1 MPLSISSSDAPAG
14 GRRNSALRALV
25 VTFVLSLLLLAGATE
40 WLVRTQVV
48 PQDTYANHLRLLQ
61 TTTRN
66 DASFGDSHVARGFDA
81 SDGFVNLAYPSENIE
96 YMHWKIR
103 QHFDARPGGRVIVQA
118 DPHLFAPYR
127 VNASFRPYKSSTH
140 IKAPLLYSATRRH
153 RPRLVAYWSAFAK
166 GFGQLESKVQQ
177 TENGALLSQGD
188 LSALPLRKRQI
199 ESRLR
204 IQNHSIEPS
213 QGVVDAQLR
222 YRAMIS
228 FLAKKGAQICLV
240 SFPVSPDYLKA
251 LSDAKQSTTPT
262 GHANAIQ
269 FFEETAAQS
278 GAHYVDAR
286 AQITKLALFRDVDHL
301 NVKGAGIFSGSL
313 IRQCFGG

>member
-1 MPLSISSSDAPAG
+1 MPLSISSSDPPADG
-14 GRRNSALRALV
+14 QNNSALRTLV
-25 VTFVLSLLLLAGATE
+25 MIFALSLLLLAVATE

-48 PQDTYANHLRLLQ
+48 PQDTYANHLKLLE
-61 TTTRN
+61 TTTRS

-96 YMHWKIR
+96 YLNWKIR
-103 QHFDARPGGRVIVQA
+103 QHFDARPAGRVIVQA

-127 VNASFRPYKSSTH
+127 VNASFRPYNNSAQ
-140 IKAPLLYSATRRH
+140 IKAPILYSATRRH

-188 LSALPLRKRQI
+188 LSAIPLRKRQI

-204 IQNHSIEPS
+204 IKNHSIEPS
-213 QGVVDAQLR
+213 QAVVDAQLQ

-228 FLAKKGAQICLV
+228 FLAEKSAQICLV
-240 SFPVSPDYLKA
+240 SFPVSPDYLTA
-251 LSDAKQSTTPT
+251 LADANQPATPT
-262 GHANAIQ
+262 GHANAIE
-269 FFEETAAQS
+269 FFKETAAQT
-278 GAHYVDAR
+278 GALYVDAR
-286 AQITKLALFRDVDHL
+286 ALITKLALFRDVDHL
-301 NVKGAGIFSGSL
+301 NVEGAGMFSESL

>member
-1 MPLSISSSDAPAG
+1 MPLSISSSDAPSSQS
-14 GRRNSALRALV
+14 NSALRTLAM
-25 VTFVLSLLLLAGATE
+25 TFVLSLLLLAGATE

-48 PQDTYANHLRLLQ
+48 PQDTYANHLKLLE
-61 TTTRN
+61 TTTRS

-96 YMHWKIR
+96 YLNWKIR
-103 QHFDARPGGRVIVQA
+103 RHFDARPAGRVIVQA
-118 DPHLFAPYR
+118 DPHLFASYR
-127 VNASFRPYKSSTH
+127 VNASFRPYKNSTQ
-140 IKAPLLYSATRRH
+140 IEAPLLYSATRRH
-153 RPRLVAYWSAFAK
+153 RPRLIAYWSAFAK
-166 GFGQLESKVQQ
+166 GFGQLASKVQQ

-213 QGVVDAQLR
+213 QAVVDAQLK

-240 SFPVSPDYLKA
+240 SFPVSPDYLTA
-251 LSDAKQSTTPT
+251 LADANQPTTPT
-262 GHANAIQ
+262 GHANAIE
-269 FFEETAAQS
+269 FFEATATKT
-278 GAHYVDAR
+278 GANYVDAR

-301 NVKGAGIFSGSL
+301 NVEGAGIFSESL
-313 IRQCFGG
+313 IRKCFGG